1 MKFVSKSVFYE
12 EQCEIH
18 HEHVGAAISPPLMEL
33 KRAEHFLYWADT
45 ADCSLEQTS
54 ICT

>member
-1 MKFVSKSVFYE
+1 MKFVSKSVFHE

-18 HEHVGAAISPPLMEL
+18 HKHVGAAISPPLMGL
-33 KRAEHFLYWADT
+33 IRAEHFLYGADT
-45 ADCSLEQTS
+45 ANCSLEQTS